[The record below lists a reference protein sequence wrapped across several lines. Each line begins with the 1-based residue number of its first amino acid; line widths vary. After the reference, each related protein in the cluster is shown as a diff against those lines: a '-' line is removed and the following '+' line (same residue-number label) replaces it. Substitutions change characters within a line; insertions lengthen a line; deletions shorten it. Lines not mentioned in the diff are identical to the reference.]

1 MQVRIHVL
9 TMLSPKGCGWHSNC
23 RNGRA
28 TGGTRVTFGVGL
40 GDRHMVSWRDN
51 TTTYPREKIL
61 PRQPAGD
68 QHPLL
73 PEPDGDGGGHA
84 DTSRG
89 TQRSLVLEQGW
100 PWGQAEQLKAQTQRD
115 TEGTK

>member
-1 MQVRIHVL
+1 M
-9 TMLSPKGCGWHSNC
+9 
-23 RNGRA
+23 
-28 TGGTRVTFGVGL
+28 VT
-40 GDRHMVSWRDN
+40 WRDN

-73 PEPDGDGGGHA
+73 PERDGDSGGHADTGDSGGHA

-100 PWGQAEQLKAQTQRD
+100 PWGQAAQLKAQTQRD